1 MKCCK
6 MEEFKVVMQ
15 ILYKENKYLILL
27 NTRHQKYF
35 LKILD
40 DEKFMYPTM
49 QEFTELYNIFE
60 KNEIMFF
67 LMKK

>member
-1 MKCCK
+1 

-35 LKILD
+35 FKILD
-40 DEKFMYPTM
+40 YEKFMYPTI
-49 QEFTELYNIFE
+49 Q
-60 KNEIMFF
+60 
-67 LMKK
+67 